1 MCKPLSD
8 YLRLLR
14 EYTREAITY
23 GGFALAVFVY
33 MDFRTLVR
41 EQTSTNAVICE
52 KLRDIDLRLATL
64 EHTKK

>member
-41 EQTSTNAVICE
+41 EQTATNAVICE